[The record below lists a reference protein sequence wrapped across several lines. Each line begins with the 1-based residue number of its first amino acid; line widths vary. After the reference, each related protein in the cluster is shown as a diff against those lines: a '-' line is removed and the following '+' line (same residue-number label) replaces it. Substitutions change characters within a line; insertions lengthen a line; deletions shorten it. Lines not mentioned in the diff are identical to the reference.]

1 MEFFHNIKL
10 KDKLTLLYIFAVFIP
25 VVVTNWLFYY
35 VTTQNLKQQRI
46 HDASLVIEQIKNDW
60 KQHIEQAM
68 GISTLLYMDNQI
80 NEMLDRQY
88 QSEAEYVQSYNEIL
102 PQFNKYRYMYPF
114 IRSIT
119 FFTSNPTVMFSA
131 QVQPLT
137 VNIQQTEWYR
147 QMSSLPNLIH
157 VNGEFFIVR
166 KLDYFTVYN
175 ETLKFVKIDLDRNVI
190 NYLFQNKTFPGSV
203 YLVNSKGK
211 IEYATNLPTSS
222 DIQDTVAHFQV
233 GNEKIIVEHKY
244 GEGEYFKGWKV
255 IGLIDSEKI
264 YKEIH
269 YSGAFVFYLTILNL
283 LIPSLIIFS
292 ISRSLNARIKR
303 LLKYIKKME
312 NEQFETIRTDIYR
325 DEIGQLTQ
333 AFNHMSYK
341 IKRLIKDVYVV
352 GIQKKELELKKKQAQ
367 LEALRNQI
375 NPHFLFNVLE
385 TIRMRSVVKK
395 EYETAEMIEN
405 MANIL
410 RKSISWGRDW
420 VTVRE
425 EIRIVM
431 SFLNLQKY
439 RFGDKIS
446 YDIQVDKELYEKT
459 IPNMIIL
466 TFVENAFKHGM
477 ETKREN
483 GKVNVQII
491 KEEEW
496 MKICIRDNGP
506 GIEEQTLMK
515 LFESLNKEEEWG
527 NIGIKNVYYRLKMLY
542 GNRFIFQIFNDD
554 GTVVKIFLPLEL
566 EE

>member
-1 MEFFHNIKL
+1 
-10 KDKLTLLYIFAVFIP
+10 
-25 VVVTNWLFYY
+25 
-35 VTTQNLKQQRI
+35 
-46 HDASLVIEQIKNDW
+46 
-60 KQHIEQAM
+60 
-68 GISTLLYMDNQI
+68 
-80 NEMLDRQY
+80 
-88 QSEAEYVQSYNEIL
+88 
-102 PQFNKYRYMYPF
+102 
-114 IRSIT
+114 
-119 FFTSNPTVMFSA
+119 
-131 QVQPLT
+131 
-137 VNIQQTEWYR
+137 
-147 QMSSLPNLIH
+147 
-157 VNGEFFIVR
+157 
-166 KLDYFTVYN
+166 
-175 ETLKFVKIDLDRNVI
+175 
-190 NYLFQNKTFPGSV
+190 
-203 YLVNSKGK
+203 
-211 IEYATNLPTSS
+211 
-222 DIQDTVAHFQV
+222 
-233 GNEKIIVEHKY
+233 
-244 GEGEYFKGWKV
+244 
-255 IGLIDSEKI
+255 
-264 YKEIH
+264 
-269 YSGAFVFYLTILNL
+269 
-283 LIPSLIIFS
+283 
-292 ISRSLNARIKR
+292 
-303 LLKYIKKME
+303 ME

-352 GIQKKELELKKKQAQ
+352 DIQKKELELKKKQAQ

>member
-1 MEFFHNIKL
+1 M
-10 KDKLTLLYIFAVFIP
+10 LLYIFAVFIP
-25 VVVTNWLFYY
+25 VVVTNWFFYY
-35 VTTQNLKQQRI
+35 VTTQNLKQQKI
-46 HDASLVIEQIKNDW
+46 NDASLVIEQIKNDW
-60 KQHIEQAM
+60 KQNVEQAM

-131 QVQPLT
+131 QVRPLT
-137 VNIQQTEWYR
+137 IDVQQTEWYR
-147 QMSSLPNLIH
+147 QMSSLPDLIH

-175 ETLKFVKIDLDRNVI
+175 RTLKFVKIDLDRNVI
-190 NYLFQNKTFPGSV
+190 NYLFQKKTFPGGI

-211 IEYATNLPTSS
+211 IEYATSLATSS
-222 DIQDTVAHFQV
+222 DIEDTVAHFKV
-233 GNEKIIVEHKY
+233 ENEKIILEHKY
-244 GEGEYFKGWKV
+244 EGGGYFEGWKL
-255 IGLIDSEKI
+255 IGIINPEKI

-269 YSGAFVFYLTILNL
+269 YSKAFVFYLTILNL
-283 LIPSLIIFS
+283 LIPSVIIFA
-292 ISRSLNARIKR
+292 ISRSLHTRIR
-303 LLKYIKKME
+303 RVLKYIKKME
-312 NEQFETIRTDIYR
+312 NERFETIQTDVYR

-333 AFNHMSYK
+333 AFNRMSYK
-341 IKRLIKDVYVV
+341 IKRLIQDVYVAS
-352 GIQKKELELKKKQAQ
+352 IQKKELELKRKQAQ
-367 LEALRNQI
+367 LEALRSQI

-385 TIRMRSVVKK
+385 TIRMRSIVKK

-446 YDIQVDKELYEKT
+446 YNIEVDKELYEKT

-483 GKVNVQII
+483 GKVNVRIT
-491 KEEEW
+491 KEERW
-496 MKICIRDNGP
+496 MEICIFDNGP
-506 GIEEQTLMK
+506 GIEEQTLIK
-515 LFESLNKEEEWG
+515 LFDSFNREGEWEK
-527 NIGIKNVYYRLKMLY
+527 IGIKNVYYRLKMLY
-542 GNRFIFQIFNDD
+542 GDRFIFQIFNDD